1 MCALKK
7 MRGGMPM
14 MVVVTHF
21 IATMIGAM
29 SGMICICLMQASR
42 VYGDD

>member
-1 MCALKK
+1 
-7 MRGGMPM
+7 M

-29 SGMICICLMQASR
+29 SGMICSCLMQASR